1 MEFIYRA
8 VHDWFTPVPLKDL
21 CDHKCMDYLKNRL
34 LLTSVSLKLI
44 AENLSLVKLEKRKY
58 FPHVR
63 WDKSLKGSITN
74 RVWPLF
80 TNYDYSQSE

>member
-34 LLTSVSLKLI
+34 LLTLVSLKLL
-44 AENLSLVKLEKRKY
+44 AENLSLVKLENEDILHMLDQIK
-58 FPHVR
+58 V
-63 WDKSLKGSITN
+63 
-74 RVWPLF
+74 
-80 TNYDYSQSE
+80 